1 MTVKAALA
9 AAYTL
14 LSIVVA
20 TLLVVAAGFTLV
32 GTVVDLIEGADS
44 REITDAGVFALA
56 QGIPVV
62 ALAGSRYHLDKMR
75 GLADQFGQGCEV
87 VPLEPA
93 SRLASRLADAMNS
106 AWENAD
112 LLRPSLL
119 ARAAAQVASGRA
131 AYERVA
137 TMVRGQ
143 AVA

>member
-1 MTVKAALA
+1 
-9 AAYTL
+9 
-14 LSIVVA
+14 
-20 TLLVVAAGFTLV
+20 
-32 GTVVDLIEGADS
+32 
-44 REITDAGVFALA
+44 VFALA

-62 ALAGSRYHLDKMR
+62 ALAASRYYLDKMH

-93 SRLASRLADAMNS
+93 SRLASRLSEAMNS

-131 AYERVA
+131 AYERLA
-137 TMVRGQ
+137 AIVRGQ